1 MGKGG
6 ARGGNMQMNRRY
18 IRLKSTSPRQLSIY
32 FVVLVCIGIY
42 WSGCTAPKDKSEIFS
57 IPADSGMK
65 IIGYVAGWRDPD
77 IENIDA
83 SKLTHIN
90 YAFANVMDN
99 RVVLQMPYDAP
110 NLVRLNAL
118 KNKNPDLKI
127 LVSVGGWTWSGNFS
141 DAALTPESRRQFAES
156 AADLIRE
163 HNLDGIDL
171 DWEYPGQIGAGNT
184 YRPEDKQ
191 NFTLL
196 LREVRNQLERMSDEE
211 GRTGL
216 DRYQLTVATG
226 ANEAYQQNT
235 EMDKAQR
242 YLDFINIMTY
252 DFHGSWT
259 PTTGHHTNLYE
270 SPLDTSGLSSRKA
283 VEYHLDAGVPAEK
296 LVLGVAFYARG
307 WSEVSPVQNG
317 LYQPY
322 ESDIPSVSYS
332 MLAENF
338 IDKNGYIRHWD
349 DDAKAPYLWNQTKR
363 IFYTYDDEQ
372 SLRYKTE
379 YIKEQGLTG
388 AMYWEHSHDV
398 TETLLGALYDA
409 LLGNDE
415 RHAIGLK

>member
-1 MGKGG
+1 
-6 ARGGNMQMNRRY
+6 MQMSRIYLTR
-18 IRLKSTSPRQLSIY
+18 KPTSIGLLFVCALSI
-32 FVVLVCIGIY
+32 VISGIY
-42 WSGCTAPKDKSEIFS
+42 YSGCITAKEEYERIS
-57 IPADSGMK
+57 IPADSRMK
-65 IIGYVAGWRDPD
+65 IIGYVAGWGDTD

-90 YAFANVMDN
+90 YAFANVADN
-99 RVVLQMPYDAP
+99 RAVLQMAYDAG

-118 KNKNPDLKI
+118 KNKNPDLKV
-127 LVSVGGWTWSGNFS
+127 LVSVGGWSWSGNFS

-156 AADLIRE
+156 VAEMIRE

-184 YRPEDKQ
+184 FRSEDKQ

-196 LREVRNQLERMSDEE
+196 LREVREQIEEMSDAE
-211 GRTGL
+211 GRTGV
-216 DRYQLTVATG
+216 DRYQLTIATG

-307 WSEVSPVQNG
+307 WSGVSPVQNG